1 MKYII
6 TLDEGTTSAR
16 TLITNDKTEVVG
28 IAQKEFEQIFPAA
41 GHVEHDAMEIWDK
54 QLSTIKEAIK
64 KAGISADD
72 IAGIGITNQRETIV
86 VWDKNTGKPIHNALV
101 WQDQR
106 TADYC
111 NKLIEEN
118 KNGIFNKKTGLL
130 INPYFSGTKLK
141 WILDNVEGAREK
153 ADKGEILAGTI
164 DTWLIWK
171 LTDGEVHA
179 TDVSNASRT
188 LLYNIHE
195 NKWDGELLDILDIP
209 INVLPKVHPSSAFYG
224 KANGDYFGASNGIE
238 IAGVIGDQ
246 QSALFGQMAIE
257 VGDVKNT
264 YGTGCFTLMNTG
276 TKAVPSKN
284 NLLTTIAW
292 QIGDNDVVYA
302 LEGSVFIAGAAIQW
316 LRDGLKIIKTSSE
329 SNDYIANVKKEEDIY
344 FVPSFTGL
352 GAPYWDT
359 SSRGAIFGLERS
371 TSREHIVKAAVEAIA
386 YQSND
391 LVNAFVADSGKPL
404 TKLLVDG
411 GATSND
417 YLMQFQASISN
428 VEVVRP
434 KNQETTAMGAAYMAG
449 LAVGVWKDVDEIKHL
464 IEIDK
469 TFTPEFSD
477 EQIKMKMKGWKA
489 AVKRTMNWLKDSK

>member
-41 GHVEHDAMEIWDK
+41 GHVEHDAMEIWNK

-86 VWDKNTGKPIHNALV
+86 VWDKNTGEPIHNALV

-224 KANGDYFGASNGIE
+224 KANGDYFGASSGIE

>member
-16 TLITNDKTEVVG
+16 TLITNKETKVVG
-28 IAQKEFEQIFPAA
+28 IAQKEFEQHFPSA
-41 GHVEHDAMEIWDK
+41 GHVEHDAVEIWNK
-54 QLSTIKEAIK
+54 QLETIKEAIK
-64 KAGISADD
+64 DAGIKGEE

-86 VWDKNTGKPIHNALV
+86 VWDKNTGEPIHNALV

-106 TADYC
+106 TASYC
-111 NKLIEEN
+111 DELIKAN
-118 KNGIFNKKTGLL
+118 HNDTFTAKTGLL
-130 INPYFSGTKLK
+130 INPYFSGTKLRWLLK
-141 WILDNVEGAREK
+141 NVEGAWEK
-153 ADKGEILAGTI
+153 AKKGELLAGTI
-164 DTWLIWK
+164 DSWLIWK

-195 NKWDGELLDILDIP
+195 HKWDGELLKILDIP
-209 INVLPKVHPSSAFYG
+209 ESVLPEVKASSTMYG
-224 KANGDYFGASNGIE
+224 KAKGKYFGSSHDIE
-238 IAGVIGDQ
+238 IAGVVGDQ
-246 QSALFGQMAIE
+246 QSALFGQMATE
-257 VGDVKNT
+257 VGMVKNT

-284 NLLTTIAW
+284 KLLTTIAW
-292 QIGDNDVVYA
+292 QIGDQPVVYA
-302 LEGSVFIAGAAIQW
+302 LEGSVFIAGAAVQW
-316 LRDGLKIIKTSSE
+316 LRDGIKIIKSSPESSE
-329 SNDYIANVKKEEDIY
+329 YIANVKKEEDIY

-359 SSRGAIFGLERS
+359 SSRGAIFGIERS
-371 TSREHIVKAAVEAIA
+371 TGREHIVKATVESIA

-391 LVNAFVADSGKPL
+391 LIKAFESDLGKRL

-411 GATSND
+411 GATAND
-417 YLMQFQASISN
+417 YLMQFQSSISD

-449 LAVGVWKDVDEIKHL
+449 LAVGLWKDVEELKHL

-469 TFTPEFSD
+469 TFKPMFSK
-477 EQIKMKMKGWKA
+477 EEISHKLKGWNA